1 MIAYHII
8 KSTIF
13 YQHDLG
19 LYFLDFLS
27 PEQMRKYMFL
37 SKSTFNIF
45 QNSIYRKELSA
56 CKMEDN
62 CLKIS
67 DICKGGHI
75 NLLKSYLKDGRFRNY
90 DYYFFMCCLAMSNSL
105 EMVKYMVPLVSD
117 IGVENNYAIQLAC
130 ESGNL
135 EVVKYL
141 VSMGAD
147 IRNSDD
153 VMINV
158 AVSN

>member
-1 MIAYHII
+1 
-8 KSTIF
+8 
-13 YQHDLG
+13 
-19 LYFLDFLS
+19 
-27 PEQMRKYMFL
+27 
-37 SKSTFNIF
+37 
-45 QNSIYRKELSA
+45 
-56 CKMEDN
+56 
-62 CLKIS
+62 
-67 DICKGGHI
+67 
-75 NLLKSYLKDGRFRNY
+75 
-90 DYYFFMCCLAMSNSL
+90 MSNSL